1 MIFLYQL
8 IKIVFINF
16 YIIVKQNNFFEGK
29 GFYITDPSIPKNT
42 KLQNFEINITNIDT
56 VKLSN
61 STDTIDNTM
70 ISSNSSNTS
79 IK

>member
-1 MIFLYQL
+1 MPEEFEEDYVPAGHQY
-8 IKIVFINF
+8 F
-16 YIIVKQNNFFEGK
+16 YEGK

-42 KLQNFEINITNIDT
+42 KLHNSEINITNIVT